1 MSIVFWGTPDFAT
14 IILEKLIK
22 KNYRPC
28 LIVTAP
34 DKPKGRHHLLSAP
47 AVKKVA
53 EKYKI
58 PYLQPLEIKEN
69 KELKNKIMALKP
81 DLFIVA
87 AYGLIVPQELLNSP
101 SKKAINIHPSL
112 LPKYRGP
119 SPIQT
124 AILNGDEFSGVTLI
138 LMTEKMDAGPII
150 KYEKIKINPST
161 KRFVPSSVPRGLRA
175 PNYLELSNELANL
188 GADLLIKVLP
198 DWLEGKIK
206 PLPQAEGKA
215 SYTKIIK
222 KEDGLLDFNKSAEEI
237 EKQIRAFYPWPS
249 AYTKIPVNKKIS
261 AQSGSSLGGKNKIL
275 KILEAEVLLTGE
287 NKKKGLIFQKEK
299 EMAITCSKNSLLLK
313 KIQLE
318 GKKEI
323 DGASFLNGHRYL
335 IGTIISIN

>member
-1 MSIVFWGTPDFAT
+1 MSIIFWGTPDFAA

-34 DKPKGRHHLLSAP
+34 DKPKGRGYFLFSP
-47 AVKKVA
+47 AVKRVA
-53 EKYKI
+53 LKYKI
-58 PYLQPLEIKEN
+58 PHLQPSKIKEN
-69 KELKNKIMALKP
+69 KELKDRITACKP

-87 AYGLIVPQELLNSP
+87 AYGLIIPQEMLDLP
-101 SKKAINIHPSL
+101 AKKAINIHPSL

-150 KYEKIKINPST
+150 KYEKFLLGRDFT
-161 KRFVPSSVPRGLRA
+161 GQV
-175 PNYLELSNELANL
+175 LSNELANL
-188 GADLLIKVLP
+188 GADLLIKTLP
-198 DWLEGKIK
+198 LWIDGKIK
-206 PLPQAEGKA
+206 PLPQDELKA

-237 EKQIRAFYPWPS
+237 EKQIRAFYSWPS
-249 AYTKIPVNKKIS
+249 VYTKIPVNKKIS
-261 AQSGSSLGGKNKIL
+261 AQSGSALGGKNKIL
-275 KILEAEVLLTGE
+275 KILEAAVLLTGE
-287 NKKKGLIFQKEK
+287 NKKKGLVFQKEK

-318 GKKEI
+318 GKKGM

-335 IGTIISIN
+335 IGFII